1 MFETETTICSE
12 NFRRQGSM
20 VSLDSLCESME
31 FVRAAIQRNSTNSA
45 STVAGKTSEF
55 WADVL
60 AERRNYPSLNEMM
73 VFRREGFAY
82 GIGDDRQG
90 SLDRERNFSERM
102 HHIFRRMAG
111 REFVAGIPE
120 ATFGAPLVFEHD
132 GVHRSASFWINA
144 ATTRRVAEFLKRC
157 GTGRAVR
164 VLEIGSGWGACAY
177 QLHHALDVQNYTMV
191 DLPENLYLSTIYLR
205 SVMPQR
211 ALDFIDTGGEEIRE
225 IPPRVIRAC
234 LPGAIG
240 RIRVKYD
247 LILNSFSLQEM
258 ALDSVGSYID
268 WIESSLSESGI
279 FVSMNSHAKAGVR
292 KPSDYRY
299 EKFHIHHWGVFRSSP
314 SGFFNTIP
322 YEVVLGRRRP
332 DSPEYPAELQD
343 GLGRLMQIGL
353 DQDLRTFA
361 QALVEGSLSTEQRI
375 LLTEYNRFFSAK
387 SDVERS
393 GVLVRTRSL
402 DASPIWPFVAALV
415 ALVRADLKAS
425 REFLR
430 DACGRGLSGFARV
443 KAEVLLAGLARHF
456 GKPVSV
462 PVLDDLDPVF
472 AYPEAAA
479 IVSTGDLGAMIQH
492 TNHVLSRQ

>member
-1 MFETETTICSE
+1 MD
-12 NFRRQGSM
+12 
-20 VSLDSLCESME
+20 SLDSLRANME
-31 FVRAAIQRNSTNSA
+31 FIRTAIQRNSTHSA
-45 STVAGKTSEF
+45 STAVGRTSEF

-60 AERRNYPSLNEMM
+60 AERRNYPGLNEMM
-73 VFRREGFAY
+73 VFRREGFTY
-82 GIGDDRQG
+82 GLGDDRQG
-90 SLDRERNFSERM
+90 SIDREWNFSERM

-111 REFVAGIPE
+111 SEFVAGIPE

-144 ATTRRVAEFLKRC
+144 ATTRRVMEFLKRY
-157 GTGRAVR
+157 GAGRAVR

-177 QLHHALDVQNYTMV
+177 QLHHVLDVQNYTMV
-191 DLPENLYLSTIYLR
+191 DLPENLYLSTIHLR
-205 SVMPQR
+205 SIMPER
-211 ALDFIDTGGEEIRE
+211 ELDFIDTAGENIFE

-240 RIRVKYD
+240 RIRAKYD

-258 ALDSVGSYID
+258 ALDSVRAYID
-268 WIESSLSESGI
+268 WIESSLSEGGI

-322 YEVVLGRRRP
+322 YEVVLGRRRS

-343 GLGRLMQIGL
+343 GLGWLMQIGL
-353 DQDLRTFA
+353 DEDLRTFA
-361 QALVEGSLSTEQRI
+361 EALVAGSLSPEQRI
-375 LLTEYNRFFSAK
+375 LLTEYSRFFTAK
-387 SDVERS
+387 NDGDRL
-393 GVLVRTRSL
+393 GLLDRIRSL
-402 DASPIWPFVAALV
+402 DASPIWPFVAALLV
-415 ALVRADLKAS
+415 LVRAEPEAS
-425 REFLR
+425 RQFLR

-443 KAEVLLAGLARHF
+443 KAEVLLAGLARNA
-456 GKPVSV
+456 GEPVSA

-472 AYPEAAA
+472 AYPEAAT
-479 IVSTGDLGAMIQH
+479 IVSTGELAAMVQH
-492 TNHVLSRQ
+492 TNHVFSRQ